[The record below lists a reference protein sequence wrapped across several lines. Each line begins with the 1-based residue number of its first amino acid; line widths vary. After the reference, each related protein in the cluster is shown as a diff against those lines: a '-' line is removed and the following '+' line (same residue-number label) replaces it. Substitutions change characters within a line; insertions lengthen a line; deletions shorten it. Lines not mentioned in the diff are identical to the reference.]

1 MNKIGINVAS
11 RRHELGM
18 IQEKLAELSDLSINF
33 ISKVERGAATDIK
46 AGTLQSLAKALNVSM
61 DELMNGKVKKQQ
73 AGPFQQQLIKQLNSY
88 DLQYSETLCQSILNL
103 LNNQQNKRWLMV
115 LGFII

>member
-1 MNKIGINVAS
+1 MNKIGVNVSS

-18 IQEKLAELSDLSINF
+18 TQEKLAELSDLSINF

-46 AGTLQSLAKALNVSM
+46 AGTLHSLAKALNVSM
-61 DELMNGKVKKQQ
+61 DELMNGKVKENQ
-73 AGPFQQQLIKQLNSY
+73 AGPFQQQLIEQLNSY

-103 LNNQQNKRWLMV
+103 LNNQQNHH
-115 LGFII
+115 

>member
-18 IQEKLAELSDLSINF
+18 IQEKLAELTINF

-103 LNNQQNKRWLMV
+103 LNNQQNKR
-115 LGFII
+115 

>member
-1 MNKIGINVAS
+1 MNRIGVNVSS

-18 IQEKLAELSDLSINF
+18 TQEKLAELSDLSINF

-88 DLQYSETLCQSILNL
+88 DLQYSETLCQSILNV
-103 LNNQQNKRWLMV
+103 NTDSKM
-115 LGFII
+115 

>member
-18 IQEKLAELSDLSINF
+18 TQEKLAELTINF

-61 DELMNGKVKKQQ
+61 DELMNGKTKGRH
-73 AGPFQQQLIKQLNSY
+73 AGPLQQQL
-88 DLQYSETLCQSILNL
+88 
-103 LNNQQNKRWLMV
+103 V
-115 LGFII
+115 

>member
-103 LNNQQNKRWLMV
+103 LNNQQNKR
-115 LGFII
+115 